1 MVEGMEILSFKY
13 VNPETVITANYC
25 IETIPLFK
33 GDAVSG
39 RRSRLGRGI
48 SHIAFTV

>member
-1 MVEGMEILSFKY
+1 MVEGMEILDFKY

-33 GDAVSG
+33 GDAE
-39 RRSRLGRGI
+39 GRGI
-48 SHIAFTV
+48 AYVTFTV

>member
-1 MVEGMEILSFKY
+1 MVEGMEILGFKY

-39 RRSRLGRGI
+39 RRSRQGRGI
-48 SHIAFTV
+48 PYVTFAV